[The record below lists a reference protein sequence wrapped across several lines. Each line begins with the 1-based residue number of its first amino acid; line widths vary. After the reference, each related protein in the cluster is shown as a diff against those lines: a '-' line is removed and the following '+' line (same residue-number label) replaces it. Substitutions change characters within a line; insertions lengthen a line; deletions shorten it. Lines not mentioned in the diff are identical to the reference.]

1 MSDLL
6 QGQWRNPPA
15 NPFQGDSCAA
25 QAPEAR
31 CGPSRQPDAPVMAS
45 PASWEAQ
52 SVLLFR
58 RFAASSGSLR

>member
-6 QGQWRNPPA
+6 HGQWRKPPA
-15 NPFQGDSCAA
+15 NPFESDPCAA
-25 QAPEAR
+25 QAPGAHF
-31 CGPSRQPDAPVMAS
+31 GPSRQPDTPAVSS

-58 RFAASSGSLR
+58 RLAASPGSVR

>member
-6 QGQWRNPPA
+6 QGQWRHPPTD
-15 NPFQGDSCAA
+15 PFESDPCASG
-25 QAPEAR
+25 APEAHR
-31 CGPSRQPDAPVMAS
+31 GPSREPDTPAVSS

-58 RFAASSGSLR
+58 RLAASPGSVR